1 MHLPNSFKEIMEEY
15 FKGDKFYPIYQT
27 KIPICLNSVMLL
39 RIVLNIQLLAS
50 LIVTSLQGALLFCI
64 TTIPCLFNTPIIFI
78 LKEIYLLTN
87 PSVTKKF

>member
-27 KIPICLNSVMLL
+27 KILICLNSVMLL

-50 LIVTSLQGALLFCI
+50 LIVTSLLLFCI

>member
-39 RIVLNIQLLAS
+39 GIVLNIQLLAS
-50 LIVTSLQGALLFCI
+50 LIVTSLLLFCI